1 MAIPTLARKMGS
13 RIIKIIFF
21 VLIFVGVGRALPKP
35 DDYISY
41 SFGSKICSLLY
52 GDINADNMYD
62 AYFYIDMTV
71 IMLIAIAVYFITMK
85 LIRKIRSN

>member
-1 MAIPTLARKMGS
+1 MVIPTLARKIG
-13 RIIKIIFF
+13 RKIIKLIFF
-21 VLIFVGVGRALPKP
+21 ILIFVGVGRILPKP
-35 DDYISY
+35 DDYINY
-41 SFGSKICSLLY
+41 SFGEKVCTFIY

-85 LIRKIRSN
+85 LIRK